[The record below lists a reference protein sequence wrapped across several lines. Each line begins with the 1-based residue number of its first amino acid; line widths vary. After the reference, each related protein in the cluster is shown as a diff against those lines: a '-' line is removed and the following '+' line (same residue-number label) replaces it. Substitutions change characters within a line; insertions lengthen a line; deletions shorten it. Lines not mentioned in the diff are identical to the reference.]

1 MYVLS
6 SATGY
11 LRVGGLIKQRR
22 NPLLTQITN
31 VYIHIYLCIYVSLYC
46 CAYIDPPN
54 LERLTYI
61 HNHNR
66 RVCVGGEDAA
76 DATHDQDTKPRRRGS
91 SRVVQGLTAVWA
103 GKEGEYEGGG
113 STAQQQ
119 EAACKYI
126 PMWPC
131 GDLSDCTQ
139 RPEAKRAEGGSCAS
153 SSLVAKITLPHYYS
167 YRFKSRLLGAALY
180 LPKGCFD
187 SARDVPGMLRR
198 KV

>member
-113 STAQQQ
+113 STAHVAMWRSLRLHPEARGQ
-119 EAACKYI
+119 EGRGRKLCFFFLGGKDYPPPLLFVSFQESAVGSS
-126 PMWPC
+126 PVP
-131 GDLSDCTQ
+131 TQ
-139 RPEAKRAEGGSCAS
+139 R
-153 SSLVAKITLPHYYS
+153 L
-167 YRFKSRLLGAALY
+167 F
-180 LPKGCFD
+180 
-187 SARDVPGMLRR
+187 
-198 KV
+198 